1 VAFVHKL
8 TGHRPHL
15 STLHRWALK
24 GRLAVHRVGCKVFTT
39 KTALRELL
47 EADASRPPA
56 TRDRREVERRGL
68 EAAARIAGKP
78 PEATGGVAMPWSG
91 GAVRILLCPAAWCCE
106 RGASGGPRTL
116 ARFRLRS
123 SR

>member
-1 VAFVHKL
+1 VGTLRVSDPSDVVDFKSAVAFVQQL

-39 KTALRELL
+39 KSALRELL

-68 EAAARIAGKP
+68 EAAARIAGK
-78 PEATGGVAMPWSG
+78 A
-91 GAVRILLCPAAWCCE
+91 GA
-106 RGASGGPRTL
+106 
-116 ARFRLRS
+116 
-123 SR
+123 